1 MVARDASV
9 EDTQELGS
17 DIAGH
22 PGIPRRVEPPDL
34 SLPAPSFSLLIVVVE
49 RVNVFFLIFQIKRV
63 TACFKGF
70 LVFWFAFIEHILIT
84 R

>member
-22 PGIPRRVEPPDL
+22 PGIPRRVDL

-63 TACFKGF
+63 TACFEGF
-70 LVFWFAFIEHILIT
+70 LVFWFAFIEHLLIT